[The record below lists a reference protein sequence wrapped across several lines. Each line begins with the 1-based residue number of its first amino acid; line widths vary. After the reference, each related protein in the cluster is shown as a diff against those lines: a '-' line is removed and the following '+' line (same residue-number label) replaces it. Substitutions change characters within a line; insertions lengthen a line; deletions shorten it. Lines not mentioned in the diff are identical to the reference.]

1 MATETESPPQAPP
14 ARKAEAP
21 KKEIFR
27 SVALERLSS
36 PEQLDQLMQVTN
48 PRGWLLLLGVG
59 ALLATALVW
68 GVLGS
73 VPERIAG
80 QGIMIRSGGVL
91 EVEAPGDGRVTDV
104 AVRVGDVVSEG
115 QVVAR
120 IARQDLVLKI
130 QQARAQVGELRR
142 RHEQQ
147 VQFGQRDVQL
157 QGAYRA
163 QRREQLRAVIDAG
176 ESTLRA
182 LGERIENE
190 EQLVQQGLITRQ
202 ALLAT
207 VQQRDQAEERVRQS
221 RAELVQLDAEAGQ
234 VSNQN
239 QQAAQESETRLTAA
253 ERELA
258 QLESELRT
266 TSEVTSPYT
275 GRVLEVMAEQ
285 GSMVSRGQPILT
297 VDLTGKA
304 VKGLEAILYIP
315 SVHGKKV
322 RPGMEVQIAPS
333 TVKKEEFGYL
343 LGTVTYVSDFPVTQ
357 QGMQRVLKNEQLVSA
372 LSGDDAPYEVHADL
386 LPDPDNVSTYRWT
399 SSEGPPIRIQSGTMA
414 SAGIVVERRRPILMV
429 IPQLRKHT
437 GPPREGA
444 AQTAGAPPGGAA
456 ATASAALPR

>member
-1 MATETESPPQAPP
+1 MATETEHPPRAAPAAAP
-14 ARKAEAP
+14 EA

-36 PEQLDQLMQVTN
+36 PEQLDQLMQVTT
-48 PRGWLLLLGVG
+48 PRGWLLLVGVG

-120 IARQDLVLKI
+120 IQRQDLVLRI
-130 QQARAQVGELRR
+130 QQKRAEVAELGR
-142 RHEQQ
+142 RHQQQ
-147 VQFGQRDVQL
+147 VQFGERDVQL
-157 QGAYRA
+157 QSAHRA
-163 QRREQLRAVIDAG
+163 QRREQLRASIDAG
-176 ESTLRA
+176 TSTLNA
-182 LGERIENE
+182 LNEKIQNE
-190 EQLVQQGLITRQ
+190 ERLVQQGLITRQ
-202 ALLAT
+202 VLLAT
-207 VQQRDQAEERVRQS
+207 TQQRDQAEERVRQARS
-221 RAELVQLDAEAGQ
+221 ELVQLDAEAGQ
-234 VSNQN
+234 VQN
-239 QQAAQESETRLTAA
+239 QTRQNGEESQTRLTAA

-258 QLESELRT
+258 QMESELRT

-275 GRVLEVMAEQ
+275 GRVLEVIVEQ
-285 GSMVSRGQPILT
+285 GSMVDRGQPILI

-315 SVHGKKV
+315 SVHGKKI

-343 LGTVTYVSDFPVTQ
+343 LGTVTYVSDFPVTP
-357 QGMQRVLKNEQLVSA
+357 QGMRRVLKNEQLVTA
-372 LSGDDAPYEVHADL
+372 LSGEDAPYEIHADL

-399 SSEGPPIRIQSGTMA
+399 SREGPPIRIQSGTLA
-414 SAGIVVERRRPILMV
+414 SAGVVVERRRPILMV

-437 GPPREGA
+437 APAGEGRADGVPAPAPR
-444 AQTAGAPPGGAA
+444 
-456 ATASAALPR
+456 R

>member
-1 MATETESPPQAPP
+1 MSAETQSPPNAP
-14 ARKAEAP
+14 AASAEP

-36 PEQLDQLMQVTN
+36 PEQLDQLMQVTT
-48 PRGWLLLLGVG
+48 PRGWLLLVGVG

-80 QGIMIRSGGVL
+80 QGILIRSGGVL

-120 IARQDLVLKI
+120 IQRQDLVLRI
-130 QQARAQVGELRR
+130 QQKRAEVAELRR

-147 VQFGQRDVQL
+147 LQFGDRDVQL
-157 QGAYRA
+157 QAAYRA
-163 QRREQLRAVIDAG
+163 QRREQLQASIDAG

-182 LGERIENE
+182 LSERIESE
-190 EQLVQQGLITRQ
+190 RELVTQGLITRQ

-207 VQQRDQAEERVRQS
+207 TQQRDQAEERVRQS
-221 RAELVQLDAEAGQ
+221 RSELVQLDAEAGQ
-234 VSNQN
+234 VLNRNRQG
-239 QQAAQESETRLTAA
+239 AQESQTRLTGA

-258 QLESELRT
+258 QMESELRT

-275 GRVLEVMAEQ
+275 GRVLEVIVEQ
-285 GSMVSRGQPILT
+285 GSMVTRGNPILT

-304 VKGLEAILYIP
+304 VKGLEAIIYIP
-315 SVHGKKV
+315 SVHGKKI

-343 LGTVTYVSDFPVTQ
+343 LGTVTYVSDFPVTP
-357 QGMQRVLKNEQLVSA
+357 QGMRRVLKNEQLVTT

-386 LPDPDNVSTYRWT
+386 LPDPDNMSTYRWT
-399 SSEGPPIRIQSGTMA
+399 SSEGPPIRIQSGTVA
-414 SAGIVVERRRPILMV
+414 VAGVVVERRKPILMV
-429 IPQLRKHT
+429 IPQLRRHT
-437 GPPREGA
+437 DTPADGARGGDRQNVPR
-444 AQTAGAPPGGAA
+444 
-456 ATASAALPR
+456 R

>member
-1 MATETESPPQAPP
+1 MSTETQSPPQAAP
-14 ARKAEAP
+14 AAPEP

-36 PEQLDQLMQVTN
+36 PEQLDQLMQVTT
-48 PRGWLLLLGVG
+48 PRGWLLLVGVG

-68 GVLGS
+68 GLFGS

-80 QGIMIRSGGVL
+80 QGILIRSGGVL

-120 IARQDLVLKI
+120 IQRQDLVLRI
-130 QQARAQVGELRR
+130 QQKRAEVGELRR
-142 RHEQQ
+142 QHAQQ
-147 VQFGQRDVQL
+147 MQFGDRDVQL

-163 QRREQLRAVIDAG
+163 QRREQLQATMDAAT
-176 ESTLRA
+176 STLRS
-182 LGERIENE
+182 LNERLESE
-190 EQLVQQGLITRQ
+190 AELVRQGLITRQ

-207 VQQRDQAEERVRQS
+207 TQQRDQAEERVRQS
-221 RAELVQLDAEAGQ
+221 RSELVQLDAEAGQ
-234 VSNQN
+234 VLNRNRQG
-239 QQAAQESETRLTAA
+239 AQESQTRLTGA

-258 QLESELRT
+258 QMESELRT

-275 GRVLEVMAEQ
+275 GRVLEVIVEQ
-285 GSMVSRGQPILT
+285 GSMVTRGNAILT

-304 VKGLEAILYIP
+304 VKGLEAIVYIP
-315 SVHGKKV
+315 SVHGKKI

-343 LGTVTYVSDFPVTQ
+343 LGTVTYVSDFPVTP
-357 QGMQRVLKNEQLVSA
+357 QGMKRVLKNEQLVSS

-386 LPDPDNVSTYRWT
+386 LPDPDNASTYRWT
-399 SSEGPPIRIQSGTMA
+399 SSEGPPIRIQSGTLA
-414 SAGIVVERRRPILMV
+414 SAGVVVERRKPILMV
-429 IPQLRKHT
+429 IPQLRRHT
-437 GPPREGA
+437 ADAPAQGQRGRA
-444 AQTAGAPPGGAA
+444 AQDAP
-456 ATASAALPR
+456 RR

>member
-1 MATETESPPQAPP
+1 MAADTETPAQAPAAPPPQ
-14 ARKAEAP
+14 
-21 KKEIFR
+21 KEIFR

-36 PEQLDQLMQVTN
+36 PEQLDQLMQVTT
-48 PRGWLLLLGVG
+48 PRGWLMLIGVG
-59 ALLATALVW
+59 ALLVTAVVW
-68 GVLGS
+68 GVVGS

-80 QGIMIRSGGVL
+80 HGILIRSGGVL

-104 AVRVGDVVSEG
+104 AVRVGDHVSEG

-120 IARQDLVLKI
+120 IQRQDLVLRI
-130 QQARAQVGELRR
+130 QQKRSEVGELRR
-142 RHEQQ
+142 RDEQQ
-147 VQFGQRDVQL
+147 RQFGDRDVQL

-163 QRREQLRAVIDAG
+163 QRREQLRATVDAG
-176 ESTLRA
+176 TSTVRA
-182 LGERIENE
+182 LNEKIQNE

-207 VQQRDQAEERVRQS
+207 TQQRDQAEERVRQS

-234 VSNQN
+234 VQN
-239 QQAAQESETRLTAA
+239 QALKAAQESQTRLTEA

-258 QLESELRT
+258 QMESELRT

-275 GRVLEVMAEQ
+275 GRVLEVIVEQ
-285 GSMVSRGQPILT
+285 GSMVDRGQPILT

-315 SVHGKKV
+315 SVHGKKI

-343 LGTVTYVSDFPVTQ
+343 LGTVTYVSDFPVTP
-357 QGMQRVLKNEQLVSA
+357 QGMQRVLKNEQLVAA
-372 LSGDDAPYEVHADL
+372 LSGDDAPYEIHADL

-399 SSEGPPIRIQSGTMA
+399 SSEGPPIRIQSGTLA
-414 SAGIVVERRRPILMV
+414 SAGVVVERRQPILMV
-429 IPQLRKHT
+429 IPQLRRHT
-437 GPPREGA
+437 
-444 AQTAGAPPGGAA
+444 APPADSGR
-456 ATASAALPR
+456 TASAARAAPRR

>member
-1 MATETESPPQAPP
+1 MAAETESPPQAPAAKP
-14 ARKAEAP
+14 VEA

-36 PEQLDQLMQVTN
+36 PEQLDQLMQVTT
-48 PRGWLLLLGVG
+48 PRGWLMLVGIG

-73 VPERIAG
+73 VPERING
-80 QGIMIRSGGVL
+80 QGMLIRSGGVL

-120 IARQDLVLKI
+120 IQRQDLVLRI
-130 QQARAQVGELRR
+130 QQARAKVGELRR

-157 QGAYRA
+157 QAAHRA
-163 QRREQLRAVIDAG
+163 QRREQLQASIDAG
-176 ESTLRA
+176 GSTLRA
-182 LGERIENE
+182 LNERIESE
-190 EQLVQQGLITRQ
+190 ARLVEQGLITRQ

-207 VQQRDQAEERVRQS
+207 TQQRDQAEERGRQARS
-221 RAELVQLDAEAGQ
+221 ELVQLQAEAGQ
-234 VSNQN
+234 VQN
-239 QQAAQESETRLTAA
+239 QTLQNVQESQTRLTEA

-258 QLESELRT
+258 QMESELRT

-275 GRVLEVMAEQ
+275 GRVLEVVVEQ
-285 GSMVSRGQPILT
+285 GSMVDRGRPILT

-315 SVHGKKV
+315 SVHGKKI

-343 LGTVTYVSDFPVTQ
+343 LGTVTYVSDFPVTP
-357 QGMQRVLKNEQLVSA
+357 QGMQRVLKNEQLVTS
-372 LSGDDAPYEVHADL
+372 LSGDDAPYEIHVDL
-386 LPDPDNVSTYRWT
+386 LPDPDNLSTYRWT
-399 SSEGPPIRIQSGTMA
+399 SSDGPPIRIQSGTLA
-414 SAGIVVERRRPILMV
+414 SAGVVVERRRPILMV
-429 IPQLRKHT
+429 VPQLRRH
-437 GPPREGA
+437 G
-444 AQTAGAPPGGAA
+444 GAPAA
-456 ATASAALPR
+456 RP